1 MTLTLKNR
9 EPYIFVRFAVFSS
22 TALQFFEKYDTI
34 DLRRRNKVREKGQGG
49 TRMKKFFVLFGSMVL
64 SCTIAVCAAGCFD
77 FGHMW
82 PNYPLEEIPAI
93 VRDIAQKEYEI
104 TFSDDWIAV
113 YRNIHIGGMHD
124 DGTAYFVLES
134 EPRDEAFFNT
144 CFAEKNEKFEEKF
157 NALLDGFESMV
168 NDPIEAEYRPNFEE
182 EYVWR
187 LVGRDIV
194 FGEHAQEG
202 IFEVAENPGE
212 WMEENFS
219 SSFWVAYFI
228 DDNRVCLIENRL

>member
-1 MTLTLKNR
+1 MLKQRIVNLKNCR
-9 EPYIFVRFAVFSS
+9 LPIASIA
-22 TALQFFEKYDTI
+22 TA
-34 DLRRRNKVREKGQGG
+34 GC
-49 TRMKKFFVLFGSMVL
+49 VLFSA
-64 SCTIAVCAAGCFD
+64 TGCFD

-93 VRDIAQKEYEI
+93 VRDIAQEEYEI
-104 TFSDDWIAV
+104 TLSDDWIAV
-113 YRNIHIGGMHD
+113 YRNIHIGGMQN
-124 DGTAYFVLES
+124 DGVAYFALES

-144 CFAEKNEKFEEKF
+144 CFSEKNEKFEEKF
-157 NALLDGFESMV
+157 NEIIDGFESMS

-202 IFEVAENPGE
+202 LFEVAENPEE
-212 WMEENFS
+212 WMRERFS
-219 SSFWVAYFI
+219 SSFWVAYFTSE
-228 DDNRVCLIENRL
+228 NRAYLIEDRL